1 MMHHT
6 KFKRQQSLNN
16 KTRLRRFSVKS
27 RQNFFRHK
35 SDTEFITSLIDA
47 MWDKYDI
54 DLDGVLNKKEAKR
67 FVRDIMDS
75 VHTEFDGTEFSKVFV
90 EMDLDGNGMIDKAEM
105 V

>member
-1 MMHHT
+1 
-6 KFKRQQSLNN
+6 
-16 KTRLRRFSVKS
+16 
-27 RQNFFRHK
+27 
-35 SDTEFITSLIDA
+35 
-47 MWDKYDI
+47 MWGKYDI

-75 VHTEFDGTEFSKVFV
+75 VHTEFDSTEFSKVFV